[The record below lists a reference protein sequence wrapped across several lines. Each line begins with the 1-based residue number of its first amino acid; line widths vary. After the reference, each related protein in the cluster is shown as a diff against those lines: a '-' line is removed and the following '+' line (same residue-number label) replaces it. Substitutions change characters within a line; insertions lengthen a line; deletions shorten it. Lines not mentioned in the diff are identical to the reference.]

1 MNQRM
6 TARIADDIRD
16 EFGKLRVELGH
27 YTKPEADVEQAR
39 RLLAEHVPTTA
50 LARAQ
55 LLLDTLLNYL
65 MEDAAE
71 ALADAPTAVKN
82 EFYALD
88 LRSRV
93 KKSFTLEPESLEL
106 SFDQR
111 LLYGGVAA
119 GATATAGGLSTALFL
134 CGLVSRIIG
143 GVATL
148 VASAL
153 AFKLAYAAATDTA
166 RKRLQDDV
174 EGYVTLS
181 EKQTSSWL
189 ASVEEFFVAEF
200 EKFRNGE
207 EYSDE
212 EGVV

>member
-1 MNQRM
+1 MNRGM
-6 TARIADDIRD
+6 TARISGDIRE

-27 YTKPEADVEQAR
+27 YTKPDAAVDQAR

-88 LRSRV
+88 LRGRV

-111 LLYGGVAA
+111 LIYGGVAA
-119 GATATAGGLSTALFL
+119 GATATAGGLATTLLL

-148 VASAL
+148 VVSAL

-166 RKRLQDDV
+166 RKQLQDDV

-181 EKQTSSWL
+181 EQQVSSWL

-200 EKFRNGE
+200 KKFQD
-207 EYSDE
+207 DE
-212 EGVV
+212 GRPDVGIA